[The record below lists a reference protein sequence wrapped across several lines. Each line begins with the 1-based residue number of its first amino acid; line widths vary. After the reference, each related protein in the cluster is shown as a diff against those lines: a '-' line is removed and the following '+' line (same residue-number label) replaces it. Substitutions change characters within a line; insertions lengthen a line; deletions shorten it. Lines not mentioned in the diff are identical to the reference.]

1 MSAEFIS
8 STKRNTLFIWNLYK
22 DKEEIPGPAYYDTD
36 TIKVSRNTPSVKVA
50 FGSSQDKKNEINNE
64 IPFQKK

>member
-1 MSAEFIS
+1 M
-8 STKRNTLFIWNLYK
+8 YK

-36 TIKVSRNTPSVKVA
+36 TIKVSRNAPSVKVA
-50 FGSSQDKKNEINNE
+50 FGSSQEKKNEINNE